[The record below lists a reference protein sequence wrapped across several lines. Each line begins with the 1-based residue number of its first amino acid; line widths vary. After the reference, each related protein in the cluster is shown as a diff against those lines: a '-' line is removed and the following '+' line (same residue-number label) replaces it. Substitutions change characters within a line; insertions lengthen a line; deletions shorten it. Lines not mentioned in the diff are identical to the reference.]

1 MLDGAGRDREERAME
16 HSGGLP
22 TDVELTRPN
31 AARVS
36 EPAPPGAAGYA
47 GAWAAAA
54 ADGVGCLPLGPEE
67 TESLLYGLTL
77 RLHTALTGEG
87 ESVTTRAYDVGVA
100 LIDAHLTDPSLLD
113 RTLRLLATDFLRHF
127 PVPGKDGAER
137 LARIQ
142 GGLAAGYVAALRQR
156 TLAEQE
162 RLSMA
167 VLDARKEIE
176 RALRASEKRFR
187 AVFHGAAIGIGVAGI
202 DGRIIEVNQALCD
215 MFGYTAEELYRIN
228 VDELIRHP
236 EDAPG
241 MWELYTEVLNGLR
254 DQVRVE
260 KRYFRKDGSVLRTD
274 LAVSLIRDEAGQPE
288 YTVAM
293 LVDMSERQALAD
305 RLRDQAERDPVTGL
319 PNRAAF
325 LARLGAVLAA
335 AGTDTRVGLCLLDL
349 DGFKLINDNLGHG
362 VGDQLLAV
370 VGERL
375 GKCADRS
382 GHLVARLGGDE
393 FAILVEGTGV
403 VAAAEAALAALAEP
417 VQLGGLRLTVTAS
430 AGVLDQPAVPGS
442 VAELLKAA
450 DATLYWAKSEGRG
463 RWALFDPARLR
474 KQQSRYALA
483 AALPGAVERGEFAV
497 EYRPV
502 LRVSDRRPVGVEA
515 LLRWRHPE
523 LGTLPADRFAGLA
536 EETGVAVPLG
546 RWLLTE
552 ACTQAAAW
560 HEWRPDARLVLAVP
574 LTARQ
579 LAEESTVD
587 DVARVL
593 EQTGLPA
600 DLLQLELTESVAID
614 ADEGTLRRLT
624 ERGVRIAVAG
634 FGAGYQRLARLR
646 DLPVR
651 DVTLAAPVLAG
662 LREGPPVDRE
672 ARVLDAL
679 VRLGHALGHTVG
691 ADAVGTDQQAAVLR
705 FLGADHARGRYY
717 APAGPPEHVLDLLAA
732 EDSA

>member
-1 MLDGAGRDREERAME
+1 ME
-16 HSGGLP
+16 HSRGLP
-22 TDVELTRPN
+22 TDVELTRPH
-31 AARVS
+31 AARVP
-36 EPAPPGAAGYA
+36 EPAPDGVAAYA
-47 GAWAAAA
+47 RAWAAAA
-54 ADGVGCLPLGPEE
+54 ADGVGYLPLGTEE
-67 TESLLYGLTL
+67 TESLLFGLTV
-77 RLHTALTGEG
+77 RLHAALTGEC

-100 LIDAHLTDPSLLD
+100 LIDAKLTDPSLLD

-127 PVPGKDGAER
+127 PVPGKDGADR
-137 LARIQ
+137 VARVQ

-167 VLDARKEIE
+167 VLDARKEVE

-187 AVFHGAAIGIGVAGI
+187 AVFHGAAVGIGVAGI
-202 DGRIIEVNQALCD
+202 DGRIIEVNQAFCD

-228 VDELIRHP
+228 VDELIQHP
-236 EDAPG
+236 EDGPG
-241 MWELYTEVLNGLR
+241 MWDLYTEVLGGLR

-293 LVDMSERQALAD
+293 LVDTSARKTLEDRLRHQAD
-305 RLRDQAERDPVTGL
+305 RLKNQAERDPVTGL

-325 LARLGAVLAA
+325 LARLGTVLAA
-335 AGTDTRVGLCLLDL
+335 AGRQTRVGLCLLDL
-349 DGFKLINDNLGHG
+349 DGFQLINDNLGHG
-362 VGDQLLAV
+362 VGDQVLAV

-375 GKCADRS
+375 AKCADRS

-474 KQQSRYALA
+474 REQSRYGLA

-502 LRVSDRRPVGVEA
+502 LRVSDRRPGGVEA
-515 LLRWRHPE
+515 LGRWRHPE
-523 LGTLPADRFAGLA
+523 LGTLPAAEFAGGA
-536 EETGVAVPLG
+536 AETGGAVPLG
-546 RWLLTE
+546 RWLLAE
-552 ACTQAAAW
+552 ACTQAATW
-560 HEWRPDARLVLAVP
+560 HDRYPDARLVLAVP

-587 DVARVL
+587 DVARIL
-593 EQTGLPA
+593 AQTGLPA
-600 DLLQLELTESVAID
+600 DLLQLELAESVAVAVD
-614 ADEGTLRRLT
+614 DDGALRRLA
-624 ERGVRIAVAG
+624 ELGVHIAVSG
-634 FGAGYQRLARLR
+634 FGAGYERLAPLR
-646 DLPVR
+646 DLPLR

-662 LREGPPVDRE
+662 LRAGPPVDRE

-691 ADAVGTDQQAAVLR
+691 ADAVETDHQAAVLR
-705 FLGADHARGRYY
+705 FPGADPRRGRDY
-717 APAGPPEHVLDLLAA
+717 APPASAA
-732 EDSA
+732 QG